1 MTLMREYEALKLK
14 NRQLEAQNKQLEAEI
29 DKIDYEKSYVE
40 KQFKQKLAFEEES
53 LLQFQ
58 K

>member
-1 MTLMREYEALKLK
+1 MTLMREYESLKLK
-14 NRQLEAQNKQLEAEI
+14 VRQLEAQNKQLEAEL
-29 DKIDYEKSYVE
+29 DKMDYEKSYVE
-40 KQFKQKLAFEEES
+40 KQFKRERGGEEGG